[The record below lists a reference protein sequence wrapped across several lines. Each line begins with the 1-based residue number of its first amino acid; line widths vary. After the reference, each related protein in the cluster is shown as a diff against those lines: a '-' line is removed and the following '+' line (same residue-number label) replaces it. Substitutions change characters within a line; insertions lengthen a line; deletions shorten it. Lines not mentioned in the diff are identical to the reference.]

1 MGVEYNSNHIRGQL
15 ANVQPVFSKKALPIM
30 DKKGSLAKL
39 TNEDR
44 TLALA
49 EKVYCYAEK
58 GVMTNNRETTFWS
71 KRGRCKGLDRTFLEG
86 VGIGMQLDP
95 IHNDLRAERASI
107 MFNWAN
113 DIMISGLTSIN
124 SQLMHLVINSCN
136 NVMVSNVKIIAP
148 DNSPNI
154 DGIHVQGS
162 TGVTIKGCNIRTGD
176 DCVSIGPGTS
186 GLWMER
192 IKCGPR
198 HGTSGVKISDVTYK
212 NIVGTLATK
221 VAATFDCSPTTP
233 CSSIMLQDVKLDYLN
248 NAAQSLCK
256 NIRGSTRGVIKPNKH
271 EKDSE
276 REKVK
281 ESKHQEEFTKT
292 ICMKKLA
299 ASAKIIIV
307 LPALSHPQYQGFCGS
322 GGAHLDLG
330 RIHGFCFLKRYLCA
344 AFRAHDIS
352 TSSGCFIVSE
362 GVASI
367 KTMGP
372 CLRGVIPSYNHHH
385 QHLLILGVFQPPAR
399 WDSFTTLSCMTYE
412 NHGLWTTKMAHVFEV
427 LIRYSL
433 HLTD

>member
-1 MGVEYNSNHIRGQL
+1 MGNVGVSLNSKGCDARRLIPGLKLYQER
-15 ANVQPVFSKKALPIM
+15 
-30 DKKGSLAKL
+30 DKRHS
-39 TNEDR
+39 TNDE
-44 TLALA
+44 
-49 EKVYCYAEK
+49 
-58 GVMTNNRETTFWS
+58 
-71 KRGRCKGLDRTFLEG
+71 
-86 VGIGMQLDP
+86 
-95 IHNDLRAERASI
+95 SI

-221 VAATFDCSPTTP
+221 VAVTFDCSPTTP

-281 ESKHQEEFTKT
+281 ESKHQEEFKRT

-412 NHGLWTTKMAHVFEV
+412 NHGDAPLLLLFGQLLLRLFADGVRLPHTQQNISRNINHFHIISNVDLHGWLFKFHTPSQWGKVMQPLGRKSEGCSS
-427 LIRYSL
+427 LIML
-433 HLTD
+433 H